1 MIEYEF
7 KFIKQGSE
15 HSVDY
20 WFKQD
25 PTFEQIETAIN
36 SFEPDVILDYIRK

>member
-7 KFIKQGSE
+7 KFTKQGTE
-15 HSVDY
+15 VSVQYLFD
-20 WFKQD
+20 QE

-36 SFEPDVILDYIRK
+36 SFDPDTVLDYIRK